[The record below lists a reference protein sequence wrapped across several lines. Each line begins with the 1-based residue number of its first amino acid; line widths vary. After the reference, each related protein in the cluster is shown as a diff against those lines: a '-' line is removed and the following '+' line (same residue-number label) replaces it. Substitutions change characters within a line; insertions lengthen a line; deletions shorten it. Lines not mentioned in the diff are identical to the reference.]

1 MEKIGNIEYNLNQIQ
16 YLYSKIDSSEFPNF
30 IKILNGWIST
40 NLGFPLCPFSKEQL
54 EKIMVLYFNGSRGNE
69 IFLNNFSMDFKKQE
83 LFSELIKTGCVD
95 KHLFV
100 PFLSFDCL
108 IKLSHALIEGV
119 DISGLYN
126 EYASGE
132 EQERLIEL
140 KKKNPNEDYSFF
152 CDLDSKGLDSLL
164 DDISFGFM
172 NRCFEEK
179 NNISIEIKKCA
190 LEISAALGDKIK
202 L

>member
-1 MEKIGNIEYNLNQIQ
+1 MEKIGNIEYNSNQIQ
-16 YLYSKIDSSEFPNF
+16 ALHSKIDSLEFPNF
-30 IKILNGWIST
+30 IKMLNGWIST

-54 EKIMVLYFNGSRGNE
+54 EKIIALYFNGSRGNE
-69 IFLNNFSMDFKKQE
+69 IFLNNFSMDLKKQE

-108 IKLSHALIEGV
+108 IKLSHALIEGF

-126 EYASGE
+126 EYASSE

-140 KKKNPNEDYSFF
+140 RKKYPEEDYSFF
-152 CDLDSKGLDSLL
+152 CDLCENDFKILI
-164 DDISFGFM
+164 DDIGFGFA
-172 NRCFEEK
+172 NRFKDIKHRNE
-179 NNISIEIKKCA
+179 IEIKKCA